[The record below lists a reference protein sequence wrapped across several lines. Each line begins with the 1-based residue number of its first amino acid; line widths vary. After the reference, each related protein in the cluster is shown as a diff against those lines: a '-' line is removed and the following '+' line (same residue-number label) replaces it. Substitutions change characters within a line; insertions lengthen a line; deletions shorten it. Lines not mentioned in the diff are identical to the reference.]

1 MIARTEKRF
10 FIKLYSKIGQAV
22 VRHLLSA
29 SPELHLDKVWLL
41 SSSALSWHHPPFIWW
56 DRIRVIEWSLTNRNI
71 HFDSFEY
78 GLNDMRQI
86 HRRCGLSEV
95 VTPSRFLNPYRHC
108 ITRRGHRPGYAY
120 LIYKYIRQKT
130 HQEKGLLSVL
140 YIIRFDYASF
150 IKPFKFKRPQVLLR
164 IRATVMKMIYSNSI
178 LVRKMLWC
186 QLQLSFPIV
195 HINKVKSPRCSSFQT
210 CAQTRMDVES
220 YVERYVNVIAGREVG

>member
-1 MIARTEKRF
+1 MPLPTRTRSTVVNQCKLRSMTTRVERTHHSNFGVHNNPRF
-10 FIKLYSKIGQAV
+10 WV
-22 VRHLLSA
+22 V
-29 SPELHLDKVWLL
+29 DV
-41 SSSALSWHHPPFIWW
+41 
-56 DRIRVIEWSLTNRNI
+56 TNRNI

-95 VTPSRFLNPYRHC
+95 VSISLIPIILSVWNTPSRFLNPYRHC